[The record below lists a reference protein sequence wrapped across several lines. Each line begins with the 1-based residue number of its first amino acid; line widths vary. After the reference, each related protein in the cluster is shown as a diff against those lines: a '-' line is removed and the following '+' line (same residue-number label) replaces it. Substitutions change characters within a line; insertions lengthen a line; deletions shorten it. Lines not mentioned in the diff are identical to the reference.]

1 MTTQQYKSVA
11 NTENRTNPA
20 TKQQTHPAL
29 RPDVDVHENDHFIKL
44 YAELPGVNQDDLS
57 ITIDKNNLLLEAT
70 ATIDA
75 PTEMDVVYA
84 EFQVANFK
92 RSFSLSNEL
101 DTDNVEAQLTNGIL
115 ELTIPKKEI
124 TKPRKIE
131 VKVV

>member
-1 MTTQQYKSVA
+1 MTTQQYATVA
-11 NTENRTNPA
+11 NTGDRINLVTR
-20 TKQQTHPAL
+20 QQTYSAL

-44 YAELPGVNQDDLS
+44 YAELPGVNQNDLS
-57 ITIDKNNLLLEAT
+57 ITIDKNNLLLEGT

-75 PTEMDVVYA
+75 PTEMEAVYA

-115 ELTIPKKEI
+115 ELTIPKNEI

>member
-1 MTTQQYKSVA
+1 MTIQQYQTVA
-11 NTENRTNPA
+11 NTENRTNPGIR
-20 TKQQTHPAL
+20 QPTHSAL

-44 YAELPGVNQDDLS
+44 YAELPGVNQDDLN

-84 EFQVANFK
+84 EFQVASFK

-101 DTDNVEAQLTNGIL
+101 DADNVKALLTNGIL
-115 ELTIPKKEI
+115 QLTIPKKEI
-124 TKPRKIE
+124 ATPRKIE
-131 VKVV
+131 VNVA

>member
-1 MTTQQYKSVA
+1 MTTQLHESVA
-11 NTENRTNPA
+11 ITGDRTNTV
-20 TKQQTHPAL
+20 TKQQPAL

-57 ITIDKNNLLLEAT
+57 MTIDKNNLLIEAT

-75 PTEMDVVYA
+75 PTEMKVVYS

-101 DTDNVEAQLTNGIL
+101 DTDNVEARLANGIL

-124 TKPRKIE
+124 IKPRKIE
-131 VKVV
+131 VNVV